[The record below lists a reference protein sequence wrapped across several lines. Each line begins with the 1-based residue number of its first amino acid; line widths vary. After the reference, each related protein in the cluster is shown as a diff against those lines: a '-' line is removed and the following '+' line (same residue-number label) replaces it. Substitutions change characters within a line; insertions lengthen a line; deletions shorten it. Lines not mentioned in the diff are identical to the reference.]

1 MPGEPQ
7 RALRRLRGAAKRA
20 GNAVV
25 GAIAVAAIKLMRRID
40 PDRLANFAGRAMQLI
55 GPLLPENRIAR
66 ANLKAAFPEKSAT
79 EIETIL
85 RGTWDN
91 LGRMGAEFAHLDRL
105 WDYDPAQPTRR
116 GRIEVPQAGI
126 ERFVHL
132 AEDGKPALI
141 FAAHLA
147 NWEMPGICAATYKL
161 DSAVLYRR
169 PNIARLD
176 RWISQTRE
184 ASMGQLI
191 STGLDAPMKL
201 AEALQ
206 RGAHVGMLVDQYYV
220 RGVEVT
226 FFGQRTMANPLLAR
240 LVRHFDCPI
249 VGARIIRLPGNRFTG
264 EITEEIVP
272 ARDAEGRVD
281 VAGTMQIVMSVI
293 EGWIREHPEQWLWQ
307 HRRWRPEDHNRPS
320 RAFRSRSADRR
331 PSRR

>member
-1 MPGEPQ
+1 MPGAPQ
-7 RALRRLRGAAKRA
+7 RTLRRLRGALKRA
-20 GNAVV
+20 GSAVV
-25 GAIAVAAIKLMRRID
+25 GALAVAIIKLMRHVD
-40 PDRLANFAGRAMQLI
+40 PDRLANVAGRAMQLI
-55 GPLLPENRIAR
+55 GPLLRENRIAR
-66 ANLKAAFPEKSAT
+66 SNLTAAFPEKSAA

-105 WDYDPAQPTRR
+105 WDYDPAHPERH
-116 GRIEVPQAGI
+116 GRFEIGQTAVD
-126 ERFVHL
+126 RFKRL
-132 AEDGKPALI
+132 ADDGKPALI

-147 NWEMPGICAATYKL
+147 NWEMPAICAATYRL

-176 RWISQTRE
+176 RWISETRE

-191 STGLDAPMKL
+191 STGLDAPIKL
-201 AEALQ
+201 AEALE

-240 LVRHFDCPI
+240 LARHFDCPI
-249 VGARIIRLPGNRFTG
+249 YGVRIVRLPGNRFTG
-264 EITEEIVP
+264 EISEEIMP
-272 ARDAEGRVD
+272 SRDAGGKID
-281 VAGTMQIVMSVI
+281 VAATMQIVMGVI

-307 HRRWRPEDHNRPS
+307 HRRWRPEDHSTPS
-320 RAFRSRSADRR
+320 RVFRSRWGGRR